1 MIGKPLYQRIMA
13 FYHYGRLVDKELP
26 LCLRRETGFQFGFRD
41 GPYHVALRATDLHC
55 WGHVSLC
62 LRKLVNPRSRADGHI
77 VMFALGKITS
87 DDHIEDSTRS
97 KCLTKAADANRKGS
111 QKMGAPSKD
120 GFRRMKL
127 AEHRMLS
134 ESAKIFE
141 QLESFAQ
148 SANYQPHCFP
158 KVAIG
163 YLS

>member
-1 MIGKPLYQRIMA
+1 MTKHYDYAYAVKRVSGLVSEMDHIMWPTIG
-13 FYHYGRLVDKELP
+13 D
-26 LCLRRETGFQFGFRD
+26 
-41 GPYHVALRATDLHC
+41 
-55 WGHVSLC
+55 VSLC

-77 VMFALGKITS
+77 VTFALGKITS

-141 QLESFAQ
+141 QL
-148 SANYQPHCFP
+148 
-158 KVAIG
+158 
-163 YLS
+163 